1 MFSFAFILDIVGFWF
16 NAFCK
21 QYLHRWLETDLIY
34 SAMIIHV
41 GKESPGWFIP
51 TSVAFGTGQLHQL
64 DSNIKLRSSI
74 RVKFTRPSTA
84 QAVSRKMKLPLNVK
98 KEAD

>member
-1 MFSFAFILDIVGFWF
+1 M
-16 NAFCK
+16 
-21 QYLHRWLETDLIY
+21 IY

-74 RVKFTRPSTA
+74 KVKFTRPSTA

-98 KEAD
+98 KEAVKEKKKKR